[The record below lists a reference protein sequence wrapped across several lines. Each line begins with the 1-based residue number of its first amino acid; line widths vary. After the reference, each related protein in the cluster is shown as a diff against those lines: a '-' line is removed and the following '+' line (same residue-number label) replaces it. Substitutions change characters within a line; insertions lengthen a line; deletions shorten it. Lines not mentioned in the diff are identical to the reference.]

1 MLPLGS
7 VDGVWA
13 MIKQVGR
20 WKPEGWLALWKG
32 QNIYPFSR
40 SDTCTKLTFN
50 GFLGTATGCV
60 KSFLESALQP
70 IIHSILTSLVT
81 SIYRLPVAGPGGFSR
96 THHILLPVAS
106 NLVTGFLLSPLD
118 LIRTR
123 LIVQTSSP
131 HHRRYSGPF
140 NALNQILLHEGG
152 IKSIYLHP
160 HLLYPTLFDCTIT
173 PLVAAGAPL
182 AIARLFGPRV
192 TEETH
197 PLLWGLA
204 QLLGACAGLLVT
216 VPFETVRRRLQVQT
230 RGSAAPLQTSVEVRR
245 RPYMGVWNTMFSIL
259 TEERSDLPL
268 RPRRKRR
275 HERRAS
281 RSEKG
286 KDKEGSEAEEEAE
299 EENSWLRNTG
309 VGQLYR
315 GLGMRVGA
323 SVIIFVLSMF
333 STDQSEGSGWTEL

>member
-1 MLPLGS
+1 M
-7 VDGVWA
+7 
-13 MIKQVGR
+13 
-20 WKPEGWLALWKG
+20 
-32 QNIYPFSR
+32 
-40 SDTCTKLTFN
+40 
-50 GFLGTATGCV
+50 
-60 KSFLESALQP
+60 
-70 IIHSILTSLVT
+70 
-81 SIYRLPVAGPGGFSR
+81 
-96 THHILLPVAS
+96 
-106 NLVTGFLLSPLD
+106 
-118 LIRTR
+118 
-123 LIVQTSSP
+123 
-131 HHRRYSGPF
+131 
-140 NALNQILLHEGG
+140 
-152 IKSIYLHP
+152 
-160 HLLYPTLFDCTIT
+160 
-173 PLVAAGAPL
+173 
-182 AIARLFGPRV
+182 
-192 TEETH
+192 
-197 PLLWGLA
+197 
-204 QLLGACAGLLVT
+204 

-286 KDKEGSEAEEEAE
+286 KDKEGSEAEEDAE